1 MSLNLTIDQ
10 GNTAAKMALWK
21 GSGLVGEVIE
31 PHLTPEVVERY
42 VDAAPGRVAAALYCS
57 VAERGAQ
64 LLDALRRRGIRV
76 GRLSAS
82 TPLPITIGYSTP
94 STLGADRIAAAAGAW
109 SLHPGRP
116 LLVVDAGTAVTYD
129 FVDASGCFAGGN
141 IAPGMR
147 MRLEALHR
155 FTARLPRL
163 EVPREIKPDHILG
176 TDTREAMI
184 LGAVYG
190 IVGAISFYRSR
201 LPADTV
207 TVVTGGW
214 AGTIADICDFPV
226 EPVQNLVSLGLNS
239 ILLFNE
245 QYSSQHPHH
254 APLPLQH

>member
-21 GSGLVGEVIE
+21 GPELVGEVIE

-42 VDAAPGRVAAALYCS
+42 VDAAPGRVTAALYCS

-64 LLDALRRRGIRV
+64 LLEVLRRRGIRV
-76 GRLSAS
+76 GRLGAS
-82 TPLPITIGYSTP
+82 TPMPIAIGYATP
-94 STLGADRIAAAAGAW
+94 QTLGADRMAAAAGAW
-109 SLHPGRP
+109 SLHPGKP

-129 FVDASGCFAGGN
+129 YVDPSGLFVGGN

-176 TDTREAMI
+176 RDTREAMI

-190 IVGAISFYRSR
+190 IVGAISFYRSS

-207 TVVTGGW
+207 TVITGGW
-214 AGTIADICDFPV
+214 AETLAGICDFPV

-239 ILLFNE
+239 IIIFNE
-245 QYSSQHPHH
+245 HNSPQHSHH
-254 APLPLQH
+254 APHPLQH

>member
-10 GNTAAKMALWK
+10 GNTAAKMALWE
-21 GSGLVGEVIE
+21 GAELVDEVIE
-31 PHLTPEVVERY
+31 PHLAPETVERY
-42 VDAAPGRVAAALYCS
+42 VDAAPGCVGAALYCS

-76 GRLSAS
+76 GRLNAS
-82 TPLPITIGYSTP
+82 TPMPITIGYASP
-94 STLGADRIAAAAGAW
+94 QTLGADRMAAAAGAW
-109 SLHPGRP
+109 SLHPGRH

-129 FVDASGCFAGGN
+129 YVDSTGCFVGGN

-163 EVPREIKPDHILG
+163 EVPREIRPKRFLG
-176 TDTREAMI
+176 TDTAEAMI

-190 IVGAISFYRSR
+190 IVGAISYYRSR
-201 LPADTV
+201 LPEETL
-207 TVVTGGW
+207 VVITGGW
-214 AGTIADICDFPV
+214 ASTLAEICDIPV
-226 EPVQNLVSLGLNS
+226 EPVPNLVSRGLNS

-245 QYSSQHPHH
+245 QYSSQHSHNAPH
-254 APLPLQH
+254 PLHH